1 MILKKIVVA
10 GLFLIPFTISAKVLV
25 IGDSLAYP
33 IAESFKKIMPTD
45 GYFLES
51 TGLNEQLSLNWNDYI
66 NGLDLSSYSNVI
78 ISLGA
83 NDGITPKE
91 IDHYQKK
98 AVNVIKSIQ
107 GLNEIASITW
117 VLPPVLKDSKKE
129 NAVSNVR
136 GALNLACNAS
146 GITCFDPS
154 IVMGAEFAMSINGIP
169 VRTKDGVH
177 YTSQGAEL
185 IVNELMGVK

>member
-1 MILKKIVVA
+1 MILKKIMVA
-10 GLFLIPFTISAKVLV
+10 GVFLIPFTISAKVLV

-33 IAESFKKIMPTD
+33 IAESFKKIMSTD
-45 GYFLES
+45 GYFLEN

-66 NGLDLSSYSNVI
+66 NGLDLSNYSNVI

-83 NDGITPKE
+83 NDGVSEKE
-91 IDHYQKK
+91 IDNYQQK
-98 AVNVIKSIQ
+98 AVNVIKTIQ
-107 GLNEIASITW
+107 SGNDGALVTW

-129 NAVSNVR
+129 KAVANVR

-154 IVMGAEFAMSINGIP
+154 VVIGSGFAMSVNGIP
-169 VRTKDGVH
+169 VRTKDGIH
-177 YTSQGAEL
+177 YTQRGADL
-185 IVNELMGVK
+185 IVNELMGIK

>member
-1 MILKKIVVA
+1 MFLNKIMVA
-10 GLFLIPFTISAKVLV
+10 GLFLIPFSISAKVLV

-33 IAESFKKIMPTD
+33 IAVSFKKVMPTD

-51 TGLNEQLSLNWNDYI
+51 SGLNEQLSLNWNDYI
-66 NGLDLSSYSNVI
+66 NGLDLSDYSNVI

-83 NDGITPKE
+83 NDGISEKE
-91 IDHYQKK
+91 IDNYQQK

-107 GLNEIASITW
+107 GLNESASITW

-129 NAVSNVR
+129 NAVYNVR

-146 GITCFDPS
+146 GITCFDPAVV
-154 IVMGAEFAMSINGIP
+154 IGAEFVMSVNGVP
-169 VRTKDGVH
+169 VRAKDGIH
-177 YTSQGAEL
+177 YTPQGADL
-185 IVNELMGVK
+185 IVNELVGIK

>member
-1 MILKKIVVA
+1 MIFKKIMVA
-10 GLFLIPFTISAKVLV
+10 GLFLMPFSISAKVLV

-33 IAESFKKIMPTD
+33 IAVSFKKVMPTD

-66 NGLDLSSYSNVI
+66 NELDLSNYSNVI

-83 NDGITPKE
+83 NDGITKNE
-91 IDHYQKK
+91 IDNYQKK
-98 AVNVIKSIQ
+98 AVNVIKIIQ
-107 GLNEIASITW
+107 AGNDGALVTW

-129 NAVSNVR
+129 NAVSHVR

-146 GITCFDPS
+146 GIACFDPS
-154 IVMGAEFAMSINGIP
+154 MVIGSEFAMSVNGIP
-169 VRTKDGVH
+169 VRTKDGIH
-177 YTSQGAEL
+177 YTSQGADL
-185 IVNELMGVK
+185 IVNELLGIK